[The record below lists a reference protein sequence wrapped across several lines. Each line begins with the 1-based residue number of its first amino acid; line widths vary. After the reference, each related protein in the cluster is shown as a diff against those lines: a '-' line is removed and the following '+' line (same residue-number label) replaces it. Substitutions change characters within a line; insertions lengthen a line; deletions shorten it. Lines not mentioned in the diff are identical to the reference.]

1 MKIIIIKIKDI
12 INGLNKLENQVLFI
26 VLIIVFLRDFLK
38 EQIRILLWVKTL
50 HLVFLILSLLF
61 FWLCITER
69 VEKTIHNVDA
79 AMKSAGR
86 QKRDVA
92 QTMMVDQLKKKAA
105 DLMSKLKNKQQ
116 G

>member
-1 MKIIIIKIKDI
+1 MTNIALSE
-12 INGLNKLENQVLFI
+12 NVTFKLFVYF
-26 VLIIVFLRDFLK
+26 VAV
-38 EQIRILLWVKTL
+38 
-50 HLVFLILSLLF
+50 

-79 AMKSAGR
+79 AMTSAGR
-86 QKRDVA
+86 QKRDVT
-92 QTMMVDQLKKKAA
+92 QTMVVDQLKKKAA